1 MPELGAGK
9 QFILLSWRL
18 DTLSGKCCN
27 RDMGTQVRETSFNL
41 RKRKEEGEKVGVAG
55 GEEGI
60 LHRRKN
66 KHRRLQGLRAHTSQS
81 ANCMQIRISDVKELM
96 GVEVT

>member
-55 GEEGI
+55 GGGRNSAQKEEQAQKAARLESTYFTVCE
-60 LHRRKN
+60 LHAD
-66 KHRRLQGLRAHTSQS
+66 Q
-81 ANCMQIRISDVKELM
+81 DF
-96 GVEVT
+96 